1 MRNRR
6 LHDSLRAF
14 ALDAAR
20 TLSAEIEGGAEVAFE
35 LDERSTGRSVLYRYR
50 PLISSFI
57 SERWQQLRTLESF
70 GAAAEELGAGSAAYL
85 RVQGLAADADA
96 EPALLAMLERIWE
109 DATSFA
115 FPEDRFE
122 KVYEEVERALYE
134 GVLQSAIVAP
144 LPGLVMERDRVDIGD
159 GMALVRGDL
168 SGAPSEA
175 VWPNGT
181 SEIDRGRVVP
191 NVVALID
198 TELPADAQ
206 LPVPEARW
214 RMRRLVTALRLWRA
228 GSVSLPAIGWAR
240 ADDGPW
246 RQVALQPAPPARGGA
261 WALGADEEE
270 GFRQFAGL
278 VAAWEPAGP
287 LAWALA
293 RFDMGCERSSDGEA
307 LSDYMLALRGLLDA
321 VDEAGQPTL
330 PRRLAALCAEA
341 PNRGYL
347 MSRVEAAI
355 NLELALIAGVPIDAW
370 SPPAGIRSGR
380 ELVAEMEEHLRA
392 LLRDVVC
399 GYLKPELASMAD
411 EILIQSEPIEVT
423 ARDLRAEPPAIP
435 PYAPAGD
442 PLYAPASDPRFAS
455 ASGLTAADGDPRF
468 APHPLDPPTTF
479 GLGAE
484 PFAAHAAPDFDPPT
498 EPSLMPEHRA
508 PLEPSLPD
516 SAPQEVPHRERHAVR
531 EFALMP
537 PEAEPRITR
546 LVDVINEAPVTER
559 SAPAHEDP
567 APMHQR
573 AAPAPRHEQPALVVD
588 DFAWDLDDPG
598 DYSAPV

>member
-6 LHDSLRAF
+6 LHDSLRVF
-14 ALDAAR
+14 ALDSAR
-20 TLSAEIEGGAEVAFE
+20 ALSEDIEAGAEVAFE

-50 PLISSFI
+50 PLIATFI

-70 GAAAEELGAGSAAYL
+70 RPAADELGSGSAAYL
-85 RVQGLAADADA
+85 RVQGLAADADS

-109 DATSFA
+109 DATSFG

-122 KVYEEVERALYE
+122 RVYEEVERALYE
-134 GVLQSAIVAP
+134 GVLQSAIAAP
-144 LPGLVMERDRVDIGD
+144 LPGLVMERDRVELGD

-168 SGAPSEA
+168 SGVPAEA

-181 SEIDRGRVVP
+181 SEIDRGRVQP

-198 TELPADAQ
+198 AELPADAH

-214 RMRRLVTALRLWRA
+214 QLRRLVTAFRLWRA
-228 GSVSLPAIGWAR
+228 GSVWLLGIGWAR

-261 WALGADEEE
+261 WALGGEEEE
-270 GFRQFAGL
+270 GFKQFAAL

-307 LSDYMLALRGLLDA
+307 LSDYLLALRGPLDA

-341 PNRGYL
+341 PNRGFL
-347 MSRVEAAI
+347 MFRIEAALE
-355 NLELALIAGVPIDAW
+355 LELALIKGVPIDAW
-370 SPPAGIRSGR
+370 APPRGIQSGR
-380 ELVAEMEEHLRA
+380 ELVAEVEEHLRA

-411 EILIQSEPIEVT
+411 EILLQSEPVEIE
-423 ARDLRAEPPAIP
+423 ARDLRQDADPVPA
-435 PYAPAGD
+435 
-442 PLYAPASDPRFAS
+442 
-455 ASGLTAADGDPRF
+455 AADAPLP
-468 APHPLDPPTTF
+468 PHP
-479 GLGAE
+479 A
-484 PFAAHAAPDFDPPT
+484 
-498 EPSLMPEHRA
+498 
-508 PLEPSLPD
+508 
-516 SAPQEVPHRERHAVR
+516 
-531 EFALMP
+531 
-537 PEAEPRITR
+537 
-546 LVDVINEAPVTER
+546 
-559 SAPAHEDP
+559 
-567 APMHQR
+567 
-573 AAPAPRHEQPALVVD
+573 
-588 DFAWDLDDPG
+588 
-598 DYSAPV
+598 

>member
-6 LHDSLRAF
+6 LHDALRAF
-14 ALDAAR
+14 ALDSAR
-20 TLSAEIEGGAEVAFE
+20 ALSADLEAGAEVAFE

-50 PLISSFI
+50 PLIATFI

-70 GAAAEELGAGSAAYL
+70 GPAAEELGMGSAAYL
-85 RVQGLAADADA
+85 RVQGLTADPDA

-134 GVLQSAIVAP
+134 GVLQSAIAAP
-144 LPGLVMERDRVDIGD
+144 LPGLVMERDRIDLGD

-168 SGAPSEA
+168 SGAPAEA
-175 VWPNGT
+175 VWPSGT

-191 NVVALID
+191 NVVAVID
-198 TELPADAQ
+198 AELPSDTQ

-214 RMRRLVTALRLWRA
+214 RLRRVVTALRLWRA
-228 GSVSLPAIGWAR
+228 GSVSLPGTGWAR

-270 GFRQFAGL
+270 SFKQFAAL
-278 VAAWEPAGP
+278 VADWEPAGP

-293 RFDMGCERSSDGEA
+293 RFDMGCERSSDSEA
-307 LSDYMLALRGLLDA
+307 LSDYLLALRGLLDA

-330 PRRLAALCAEA
+330 PRRLAALCAEEV
-341 PNRGYL
+341 NRGVL
-347 MSRVEAAI
+347 MSRVEAAL
-355 NLELALIAGVPIDAW
+355 NLELALISGVPIDAW
-370 SPPAGIRSGR
+370 APPAGIQSGR
-380 ELVAEMEEHLRA
+380 ALVGEIEEHLRA

-411 EILIQSEPIEVT
+411 EILLQSGPVQIH
-423 ARDLRAEPPAIP
+423 ARDMRQEHAHVPEPV
-435 PYAPAGD
+435 
-442 PLYAPASDPRFAS
+442 
-455 ASGLTAADGDPRF
+455 AA
-468 APHPLDPPTTF
+468 HPLDPPTIF
-479 GLGAE
+479 E
-484 PFAAHAAPDFDPPT
+484 APLDPRT
-498 EPSLMPEHRA
+498 EQSLPPEHR
-508 PLEPSLPD
+508 SPD
-516 SAPQEVPHRERHAVR
+516 THLSPEHAGPAAMPATPHRERHQVR
-531 EFALMP
+531 EFMRPVALVP

-546 LVDVINEAPVTER
+546 LVDVINDVPAPRVE
-559 SAPAHEDP
+559 SAPAP
-567 APMHQR
+567 
-573 AAPAPRHEQPALVVD
+573 APAPRPTHEQPALVVD

>member
-6 LHDSLRAF
+6 LHDALRAF
-14 ALDAAR
+14 ALDSAR
-20 TLSAEIEGGAEVAFE
+20 ALSADIEAGAEVAFE

-50 PLISSFI
+50 PLIATFV

-70 GAAAEELGAGSAAYL
+70 GAAAEELGTGSAAYL
-85 RVQGLAADADA
+85 RVQGLAADPDA

-115 FPEDRFE
+115 FPEERFE
-122 KVYEEVERALYE
+122 MVYLEVERALYE

-144 LPGLVMERDRVDIGD
+144 LPGLVMERDRVDLGD

-168 SGAPSEA
+168 SGAPPEA
-175 VWPNGT
+175 VWQSGT
-181 SEIDRGRVVP
+181 SEIDRGRAIP

-198 TELPADAQ
+198 AELPADAQ

-214 RMRRLVTALRLWRA
+214 RLRRLVTALRLWRA
-228 GSVSLPAIGWAR
+228 GSVSLPGTGWAR

-261 WALGADEEE
+261 WALGAEEE
-270 GFRQFAGL
+270 DGFRQFAAL
-278 VAAWEPAGP
+278 VAEWEPAGP

-307 LSDYMLALRGLLDA
+307 LSDYLLALRGVLDA

-330 PRRLAALCAEA
+330 PRRLAALCAEES
-341 PNRGYL
+341 NRGLL
-347 MSRVEAAI
+347 MSRVDAAL
-355 NLELALIAGVPIDAW
+355 NLELALISGVPIDAW
-370 SPPAGIRSGR
+370 VPPAGVQSGR
-380 ELVAEMEEHLRA
+380 VLVGEMEEHLRA

-411 EILIQSEPIEVT
+411 EILLGSQPLEIA
-423 ARDLRAEPPAIP
+423 ARDMRVEPEPVPVAVH
-435 PYAPAGD
+435 A
-442 PLYAPASDPRFAS
+442 
-455 ASGLTAADGDPRF
+455 
-468 APHPLDPPTTF
+468 HPLDPPTIF
-479 GLGAE
+479 E
-484 PFAAHAAPDFDPPT
+484 APAYPPT
-498 EPSLMPEHRA
+498 EQSLPPEHRSPA
-508 PLEPSLPD
+508 PHLTPEHNPPPEMP
-516 SAPQEVPHRERHAVR
+516 ATPHHLRHQVR
-531 EFALMP
+531 EFERPVALVP
-537 PEAEPRITR
+537 PEAEPSVTR
-546 LVDVINEAPVTER
+546 LVDVINDSPPPR
-559 SAPAHEDP
+559 P
-567 APMHQR
+567 APT
-573 AAPAPRHEQPALVVD
+573 HEQPALVVD

>member
-6 LHDSLRAF
+6 LHDALRAF
-14 ALDAAR
+14 ALDSAR
-20 TLSAEIEGGAEVAFE
+20 ALSADIEAGAEVAFE

-50 PLISSFI
+50 PLIATFI
-57 SERWQQLRTLESF
+57 SERWQQLCTLESF

-85 RVQGLAADADA
+85 RVQGLIADPDA

-134 GVLQSAIVAP
+134 GVLQSAIAAP
-144 LPGLVMERDRVDIGD
+144 LPGLVMERDRVDLAD

-168 SGAPSEA
+168 SGAPAEA
-175 VWPNGT
+175 VWPSGT
-181 SEIDRGRVVP
+181 SEIDRGRVRP
-191 NVVALID
+191 NVVAVID
-198 TELPADAQ
+198 AELPADAQ

-214 RMRRLVTALRLWRA
+214 RLRRLVTALRLWRA
-228 GSVSLPAIGWAR
+228 GSVSLPSSGWAR
-240 ADDGPW
+240 ADEGPW

-261 WALGADEEE
+261 WALGAEEEE
-270 GFRQFAGL
+270 GFKQFAAL
-278 VAAWEPAGP
+278 VAEWEPTGP

-293 RFDMGCERSSDGEA
+293 RFDMGCERSSDSEA
-307 LSDYMLALRGLLDA
+307 LSDNLLALRGLLDA

-330 PRRLAALCAEA
+330 PRRLAALCAEETK
-341 PNRGYL
+341 RGVL
-347 MSRVEAAI
+347 ISHVEAAL

-411 EILIQSEPIEVT
+411 EILLQSGPVEIH
-423 ARDLRAEPPAIP
+423 AHDLRAEAEGVRVPVRATSHAEFEPHPADPAHPVAAAVAHPPVAAAHPGAAAAAHP
-435 PYAPAGD
+435 PVAAAHPGPAAAPD
-442 PLYAPASDPRFAS
+442 PV
-455 ASGLTAADGDPRF
+455 AA
-468 APHPLDPPTTF
+468 AAHPLDPPTT
-479 GLGAE
+479 
-484 PFAAHAAPDFDPPT
+484 
-498 EPSLMPEHRA
+498 
-508 PLEPSLPD
+508 
-516 SAPQEVPHRERHAVR
+516 QVR
-531 EFALMP
+531 ELMRPVALVP
-537 PEAEPRITR
+537 PEAEPRVTR
-546 LVDVINEAPVTER
+546 LVDVINDGPPRT
-559 SAPAHEDP
+559 PAQKP
-567 APMHQR
+567 QAV
-573 AAPAPRHEQPALVVD
+573 HEQHALVVD

>member
-20 TLSAEIEGGAEVAFE
+20 ALSSDIEAGAEVAFE

-50 PLISSFI
+50 PLIATFI
-57 SERWQQLRTLESF
+57 SERWRQLRTLESF
-70 GAAAEELGAGSAAYL
+70 AAAADELGMGSAAYL

-122 KVYEEVERALYE
+122 TVYEEVERALYE
-134 GVLQSAIVAP
+134 GVLQSAIAAP
-144 LPGLVMERDRVDIGD
+144 LPGLVLERDRVELGD
-159 GMALVRGDL
+159 GMAVVRGDL

-191 NVVALID
+191 NVVAVID
-198 TELPADAQ
+198 TELPVDAQ

-214 RMRRLVTALRLWRA
+214 RLRRLVMALRLWRA
-228 GSVSLPAIGWAR
+228 GSVSLPATGWAR

-261 WALGADEEE
+261 WALAAEEE
-270 GFRQFAGL
+270 DGFRQFAAL
-278 VAAWEPAGP
+278 VAAWEPDGP
-287 LAWALA
+287 LAWALS
-293 RFDMGCERSSDGEA
+293 RFDMGCERSSDSEA
-307 LSDYMLALRGLLDA
+307 LSDYLLALRGLLDA

-341 PNRGYL
+341 PNRPVL

-399 GYLKPELASMAD
+399 GYLKPDLAAMAD
-411 EILIQSEPIEVT
+411 DILIQSEPVEIR
-423 ARDLRAEPPAIP
+423 ARDLRVQP
-435 PYAPAGD
+435 D
-442 PLYAPASDPRFAS
+442 PEVS
-455 ASGLTAADGDPRF
+455 
-468 APHPLDPPTTF
+468 HPLDAPTMF
-479 GLGAE
+479 GADD
-484 PFAAHAAPDFDPPT
+484 AFDPPT
-498 EPSLMPEHRA
+498 EPSLTPEHHSPMRQRITEPPPSATA
-508 PLEPSLPD
+508 P
-516 SAPQEVPHRERHAVR
+516 HHERHPVR

-546 LVDVINEAPVTER
+546 LVDVINETPLPAATEP
-559 SAPAHEDP
+559 APA
-567 APMHQR
+567 
-573 AAPAPRHEQPALVVD
+573 HEQPALVVD

>member
-20 TLSAEIEGGAEVAFE
+20 ALSDDIEGGAEVAFE

-50 PLISSFI
+50 PLIATFI
-57 SERWQQLRTLESF
+57 SERWQQLGTLESF
-70 GAAAEELGAGSAAYL
+70 RAAAGELGSGSAAYL

-144 LPGLVMERDRVDIGD
+144 LPGLVMERDRVDLGD

-168 SGAPSEA
+168 SGAPAEA
-175 VWPNGT
+175 VWPSGT
-181 SEIDRGRVVP
+181 SEIDRGRVVA

-198 TELPADAQ
+198 AELPADAQ

-214 RMRRLVTALRLWRA
+214 RLRRLVTALRLWRS
-228 GSVSLPAIGWAR
+228 GSVSLPGSGWAR

-261 WALGADEEE
+261 WALGGEEE
-270 GFRQFAGL
+270 DGFRQFAAL
-278 VAAWEPAGP
+278 VAAWEPTGP
-287 LAWALA
+287 LEWALA

-307 LSDYMLALRGLLDA
+307 LSDYLLALRGLLDA

-330 PRRLAALCAEA
+330 PRRLAALCAES
-341 PNRGYL
+341 PNRGVL
-347 MSRVEAAI
+347 ASRVEAAL
-355 NLELALIAGVPIDAW
+355 NLELSLIAGVPIDAW
-370 SPPAGIRSGR
+370 SPPAGIHSGR
-380 ELVAEMEEHLRA
+380 ELVHEIEEHLRA

-399 GYLKPELASMAD
+399 GYLKTDLARMAD
-411 EILIQSEPIEVT
+411 EILIKSEPIHVT
-423 ARDLRAEPPAIP
+423 ARDMRVEPPP
-435 PYAPAGD
+435 VPVTV
-442 PLYAPASDPRFAS
+442 ASVDAH
-455 ASGLTAADGDPRF
+455 ADF
-468 APHPLDPPTTF
+468 APNPRVPSSAPEPYVAQSHPLDPPTMF
-479 GLGAE
+479 GQA
-484 PFAAHAAPDFDPPT
+484 FDPPT
-498 EPSLMPEHRA
+498 EPSLMPEHHA
-508 PLEPSLPD
+508 PVLPRVPSQ
-516 SAPQEVPHRERHAVR
+516 APPAGEVPHRERHQVR
-531 EFALMP
+531 EFALVP

-546 LVDVINEAPVTER
+546 LVDVINGER
-559 SAPAHEDP
+559 EDRPEPEPA
-567 APMHQR
+567 R
-573 AAPAPRHEQPALVVD
+573 SAPRHEQPALVVD